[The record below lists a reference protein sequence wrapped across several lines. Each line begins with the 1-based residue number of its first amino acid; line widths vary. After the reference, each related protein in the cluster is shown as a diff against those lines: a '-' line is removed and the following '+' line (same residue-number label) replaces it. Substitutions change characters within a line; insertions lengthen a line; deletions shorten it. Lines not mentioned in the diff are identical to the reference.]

1 LEDKEMGIAEYLAF
15 AAVLILIGVI
25 ALLYSSAQAQAAATQ
40 APPLA
45 SVPNAM
51 AHGGRYARPATPSA
65 GYQTPRSAGTPPG
78 GFHQPKWQY
87 KYKDVPKYNPELGR
101 CQMVQELVL
110 VFE

>member
-1 LEDKEMGIAEYLAF
+1 MGIAEYLAF
-15 AAVLILIGVI
+15 AAVLVLIAVI
-25 ALLYSSAQAQAAATQ
+25 ALLYSSAQAHAAATQ

-45 SVPNAM
+45 PVPSPM
-51 AHGGRYARPATPSA
+51 AQGGRYARPAMPPV
-65 GYQTPRSAGTPPG
+65 GYQPPRAAATPPG

-87 KYKDVPKYNPELGR
+87 KYKDVPKYNAELGR